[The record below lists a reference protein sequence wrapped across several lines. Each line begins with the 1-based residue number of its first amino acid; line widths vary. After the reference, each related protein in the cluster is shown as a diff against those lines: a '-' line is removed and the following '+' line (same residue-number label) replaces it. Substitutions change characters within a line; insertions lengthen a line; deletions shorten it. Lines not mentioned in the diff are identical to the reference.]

1 MKDIFKLC
9 AAKRVHRENY
19 DFDLEIPSSSQVRFV
34 LEGYGYKVQR
44 CGKRY
49 PIILKFQKTL
59 KFSKEF

>member
-19 DFDLEIPSSSQVRFV
+19 DFDLEIPSSSQVRFI
-34 LEGYGYKVQR
+34 LEVYGYKVQR

-49 PIILKFQKTL
+49 PIILK
-59 KFSKEF
+59 SKEF